1 MFPVSKF
8 LIYCFVTAYTPGP
21 NNLLSM
27 NYAARWGSDAVPFQS
42 WDRHG
47 LSDRDD
53 RLHAVQLHALYPA
66 ASREDRHADP
76 RRGLYAVPGL
86 EGLEKRLRPG
96 NERRERGQFP
106 LRDGPAVHESEDL
119 HLRHHGHVPLYPAGL

>member
-53 RLHAVQLHALYPA
+53 RLHAVQLHALYLA
-66 ASREDRHADP
+66 IQGKAGHAGP
-76 RRGLYAVPGL
+76 GSGLYAVSGL
-86 EGLEKRLRPG
+86 ESME
-96 NERRERGQFP
+96 ERDSRG
-106 LRDGPAVHESEDL
+106 GGSGKESRFHQRYDSAIYES
-119 HLRHHGHVPLYPAGL
+119 